1 MASSA
6 GLFADFRREEED
18 RQEPSQGT
26 MGLFLWLLL
35 AVITIPI
42 IHAETLNRPHRSRV
56 VTERPFRRAHLFHKT
71 YLVPAGTI
79 KRSGRAHK
87 DRFQREP
94 TMSTETGEPE
104 AGREAGRVVR
114 EPR

>member
-56 VTERPFRRAHLFHKT
+56 VTERPFRRVLMSRISTQPICEPCLFAT
-71 YLVPAGTI
+71 V
-79 KRSGRAHK
+79 
-87 DRFQREP
+87 
-94 TMSTETGEPE
+94 
-104 AGREAGRVVR
+104 REAIR
-114 EPR
+114 EG